1 MLKLKESAP
10 DEHIHP
16 TAFRLVGHPVD
27 TSLEVR
33 FPLPIRRTSLNS
45 NSFNELRSH
54 SR

>member
-33 FPLPIRRTSLNS
+33 LNEAVEAADATRDGNRT
-45 NSFNELRSH
+45 F
-54 SR
+54 